1 MSAISS
7 KWDPTHLLVKQ
18 TSSRPIQKHASTGK
32 SVLRGRCVHMTPE
45 PRQALPDS
53 DPDETDEWLEALR
66 SVASSQGTGRAR
78 LLLQE
83 IMSEAKSLEIPIR
96 PPSRTPYLNSISI
109 EQQPPYPGK
118 LGLEREI
125 QNHVLWN
132 AAVMVSDANRRM
144 DGIGGHI
151 STYASSSTLYEVGFN
166 HVFRGKEHNGI
177 GDAIY
182 IQGHASP
189 GIYSRAFL
197 EGRISREQV
206 SNFRQEA
213 FNDGLSSYPHPRL
226 MPDFWEYPTVS
237 MGLGPL
243 GAVMQA
249 RFWKYLH
256 QRGLADTSESRVFA
270 FLGDGEMD
278 EPEAIAS
285 IAVAG
290 REQLDNLVV
299 IVNCNLQRLDGPVRG
314 NSNII
319 QELEGLY
326 RGAGWNVIKVIWGSG
341 WDRVLRRDSE
351 GHVLTR
357 LESITD
363 GDWQR
368 LSTLSPS
375 EFRRELF
382 SGNQFIENLGE
393 SLSDGE
399 IEGLT
404 RGGHDPIKVFAAYD
418 SAVKSTTP
426 TVILAHTVKGWG
438 IDSFEGRNSTHQ
450 KKKMDLE
457 DLVSYRDALGLS
469 IEDSKLED
477 DPFLTLNDESEEIG
491 YMMDR
496 RRKLGGSLPSRIAAR
511 VDIALPSADAYSAF
525 DKGTPEGQ
533 PVSTTM
539 AFVRLLRNL
548 MKSEIGDRVV
558 PIIPDEGRTFG
569 MDPLFSE
576 FEIFA
581 TKGQNYTPVDH
592 KMLLKYKESESGQVL
607 QEGISEAGA
616 IASWIASATSYSN
629 ANSPT
634 LPFYTF
640 YSMFGFQRVGDQIWS
655 AADARARGFLMGA
668 TAGRTTL
675 NGEGLQHQDGHSLL
689 LASTVPHC
697 RAWDP
702 AYAYEMST
710 IIRHG
715 IQEMWDQNLDVF
727 HYVMLY
733 NENQQ
738 QMPKPDGSDS
748 GIVNG
753 AYLLDEIKI
762 EGPKVRLLGSG
773 PILKYVR
780 EASQILS
787 SEYGVSSEVW
797 SVTSYG
803 ELRRFGLEA
812 ERKTRLNPE
821 ERHVPYVSECFGD
834 QTPTVAVSD
843 YISSVPEMIQRWVG
857 GRFVVLGTDGFGRS
871 DSREALRSFFEI
883 DTNSITIAALS
894 ALEQDGKLP
903 GGTVKQASKGL
914 GIISEKVD
922 KTE

>member
-1 MSAISS
+1 MVSF
-7 KWDPTHLLVKQ
+7 
-18 TSSRPIQKHASTGK
+18 
-32 SVLRGRCVHMTPE
+32 
-45 PRQALPDS
+45 
-53 DPDETDEWLEALR
+53 
-66 SVASSQGTGRAR
+66 QGVDRAR
-78 LLLQE
+78 MLLQE
-83 IMSEAKSLEIPIR
+83 IMAEANTLDIPIM
-96 PPSRTPYLNSISI
+96 PPSRTPYVNSISL
-109 EQQPPYPGK
+109 EQQPPYPGD
-118 LGLEREI
+118 LNLERKI
-125 QNHVLWN
+125 QNSILWN

-166 HVFRGKEHNGI
+166 HFFRGKNHNGI
-177 GDAIY
+177 GDALY
-182 IQGHASP
+182 VQGHASP
-189 GIYSRAFL
+189 GIYARAFL
-197 EGRISREQV
+197 EGRISREQI

-213 FNDGLSSYPHPRL
+213 FEDGLSSYPHPRL
-226 MPDFWEYPTVS
+226 MGDFWEYPTVS

-290 REQLDNLVV
+290 REQLDNIVV
-299 IVNCNLQRLDGPVRG
+299 VVNCNLQRLDGPVRG
-314 NSNII
+314 NAKII

-326 RGAGWNVIKVIWGSG
+326 RGAGWAVIKVIWGSG
-341 WDRVLRRDSE
+341 WDKVLQRDRRGELLSRFE
-351 GHVLTR
+351 
-357 LESITD
+357 EITD

-368 LSTLSPS
+368 LSTIPLS
-375 EFRRELF
+375 EFRSELF
-382 SGNQFIENLGE
+382 TGNSSLEALGE
-393 SLSDGE
+393 SLTDSDL
-399 IEGLT
+399 EGLI
-404 RGGHDPIKVFAAYD
+404 RGGHEPIKVYAAYQ
-418 SAVKSTTP
+418 AALNTEGP
-426 TVILAHTVKGWG
+426 AVILAHTVKGWG

-457 DLVSYRDALGLS
+457 DLVSYRNALEIG
-469 IEDSKLED
+469 IDDSRLQDDPFHSLED
-477 DPFLTLNDESEEIG
+477 DSDEMS
-491 YMMDR
+491 YMYQR
-496 RRKLGGSLPSRIAAR
+496 RNELGGSLPSRNPVRIQLK
-511 VDIALPSADAYSAF
+511 LPDSDTYSAF

-533 PVSTTM
+533 EVSTTM

-548 MKSEIGDRVV
+548 MKSEIGEKIV

-581 TKGQNYTPVDH
+581 SQGQKYTPVDH
-592 KMLLKYKESESGQVL
+592 TMLLKYKESETGQVL

-616 IASWIASATSYSN
+616 IASWIASATSYST
-629 ANSPT
+629 ARTPT

-689 LASTVPHC
+689 MASTVPHC

-702 AYAYEMST
+702 AYAYELAT

-715 IQEMWDQNLDVF
+715 IDEMWGNNQDVF

-738 QMPKPDGSDS
+738 QSPKPDGCDD
-748 GIVNG
+748 GIVRG
-753 AYLLDEIKI
+753 AYLLQEFG
-762 EGPKVRLLGSG
+762 EAGPKVRLLGSG
-773 PILKYVR
+773 PILEYVM
-780 EASQILS
+780 EAAQTLS
-787 SEYGVSSEVW
+787 NEHGIQSEVW

-803 ELRRFGLEA
+803 ELRRNGLDA
-812 ERKTRLNPE
+812 ERATRLSPENPQSS
-821 ERHVPYVSECFGD
+821 YVSECFGD
-834 QTPTVAVSD
+834 EIPTVATSD
-843 YISSVPEMIQRWVG
+843 FIVAVPEMIQRWVG

-883 DTNSITIAALS
+883 DTRSIVAAALS
-894 ALEQDGKLP
+894 ALEQDGAIP
-903 GGTVKQASKGL
+903 SGTVNKVSKAMGVP
-914 GIISEKVD
+914 IERVD
-922 KTE
+922 KTA

>member
-1 MSAISS
+1 MS
-7 KWDPTHLLVKQ
+7 PTK
-18 TSSRPIQKHASTGK
+18 
-32 SVLRGRCVHMTPE
+32 
-45 PRQALPDS
+45 PRQTLPDM
-53 DPDETDEWLEALR
+53 DPEETDEWLESLR
-66 SVASSQGTGRAR
+66 TVTSSSGSSRAR

-83 IMSEAKSLEIPIR
+83 LLSEATALGIDIST
-96 PPSRTPYLNSISI
+96 SRTPYLNSISI
-109 EQQPPYPGK
+109 DQQQPYPGNLRIEK
-118 LGLEREI
+118 SI

-132 AAVMVSDANRRM
+132 AAAMVSDANRRM

-166 HVFRGKEHNGI
+166 HVFRGKDHNGI
-177 GDAIY
+177 GDALY

-197 EGRISREQV
+197 EGRITREQI

-213 FNDGLSSYPHPRL
+213 FEDGLSSYPHPRL
-226 MPDFWEYPTVS
+226 MPEFWEYPTVS

-256 QRGLADTSESRVFA
+256 QRNLADTSESRVFA

-326 RGAGWNVIKVIWGSG
+326 RGAGWTVIKVIWGSE
-341 WDRVLRRDSE
+341 WDRVFQLDTNGE
-351 GHVLTR
+351 L
-357 LESITD
+357 LNKMEAITD

-368 LSTLSPS
+368 LSTLTAS
-375 EFRRELF
+375 EFRDELF
-382 SGNQFIENLGE
+382 SGSEALQALGDSIPDTIIEE
-393 SLSDGE
+393 
-399 IEGLT
+399 LT
-404 RGGHDPIKVFAAYD
+404 RGGHDPIKVYSAYQAAL
-418 SAVKSTTP
+418 SANGP
-426 TVILAHTVKGWG
+426 AVILAHTVKGWG

-450 KKKMDLE
+450 KKKMNLE
-457 DLVSYRDALGLS
+457 DLVAYRDALGLNLD
-469 IEDSKLED
+469 DSRLED
-477 DPFLTLNDESEEIG
+477 DPFVTLEEDSDEIEYLFE
-491 YMMDR
+491 
-496 RRKLGGSLPSRIAAR
+496 RRKHLGGPLPSRRPINIAE
-511 VDIALPSADAYSAF
+511 DLPGEETYAAF
-525 DKGTPEGQ
+525 DEGTPEGQ
-533 PVSTTM
+533 EVSTTM
-539 AFVRLLRNL
+539 AFVRLLRSL
-548 MKSEIGDRVV
+548 MKSEIGEKVV

-581 TKGQNYTPVDH
+581 SKGQKYTPVDH
-592 KMLLKYKESESGQVL
+592 KMLLNYKESDSGQVL

-616 IASWIASATSYSN
+616 IASWISSATSYSN

-634 LPFYTF
+634 IPFYTF

-689 LASTVPHC
+689 MASAVPHC

-702 AYAYEMST
+702 AYAYELAT

-715 IQEMWDQNLDVF
+715 IDEMWGKNMDVF
-727 HYVMLY
+727 HYIMLY

-738 QMPKPDGSDS
+738 QMPKPAGTDE
-748 GIVNG
+748 GIIRG
-753 AYLLDEIKI
+753 AYLVE
-762 EGPKVRLLGSG
+762 ETSGNGPKVRLLGSG
-773 PILKYVR
+773 PILNLVR
-780 EASQILS
+780 EAATDLLRDHGIQ
-787 SEYGVSSEVW
+787 SEVW

-803 ELRRFGLEA
+803 ELRRIGMEH
-812 ERKTRLNPE
+812 ERKMRLSPGSE
-821 ERHVPYVSECFGD
+821 STPYVSECFGD
-834 QTPTVAVSD
+834 ETPTIATSD
-843 YISSVPEMIQRWVG
+843 YICSVPEMIQRWVG
-857 GRFVVLGTDGFGRS
+857 GRYVVLGTDGFGRS
-871 DSREALRSFFEI
+871 DSREALRTFFEI
-883 DTNSITIAALS
+883 DTNSIVIAALS
-894 ALEQDGKLP
+894 ALEQDGSLP
-903 GGTVKQASKGL
+903 SGTVQKEMKSRGVSSQR
-914 GIISEKVD
+914 ID